1 MKKIGFFGYII
12 YAALALA
19 GSVLCSGCS
28 DEEDV
33 LPNQQRQILSFL
45 TGTLRLRS
53 EAEAFDPS
61 SEMENPPF
69 YTTSGETAYRWITNY
84 YDADRDQR
92 PLVMP
97 GSRVRLTLSI
107 YLFDYRAITDRTV
120 PLYTNDT
127 RLKASLEEAGLDSEW
142 WPFEPY
148 VLTVGETPT
157 ISGLESSLV
166 GCRAGDIVQVYM
178 TYTMAYGG
186 KSWLYTVEP
195 ESPLAIHY
203 TVDYVE

>member
-1 MKKIGFFGYII
+1 MKKIGYII
-12 YAALALA
+12 SAALALA
-19 GSVLCSGCS
+19 GGALFSGCS

-61 SEMENPPF
+61 SDVENAPF
-69 YTTSGETAYRWITNY
+69 YTVSGESAYRWITNY
-84 YDADRDQR
+84 YDADREQR
-92 PLVMP
+92 PPVLP

-107 YLFDYRAITDRTV
+107 YRFEFRTINDKTI

-127 RLKASLEEAGLDSEW
+127 ALKPMLEEAGLNPAW
-142 WPFEPY
+142 WSFEPY

-157 ISGLESSLV
+157 IYGLESSLI

-186 KSWLYTVEP
+186 DEWLYAVEP

-203 TVDYVE
+203 TIDYVE

>member
-1 MKKIGFFGYII
+1 MKKVGYIFCM
-12 YAALALA
+12 ACLLA
-19 GSVLCSGCS
+19 GEAFFSGCS
-28 DEEDV
+28 EDDDV
-33 LPNQQRQILSFL
+33 LPNQQRQIVSFL

-53 EAEAFDPS
+53 EEEAFDPS
-61 SEMENPPF
+61 SDVENAPF
-69 YTTSGETAYRWITNY
+69 YSVSGETAYRWITNY
-84 YDADRDQR
+84 YDADREQR
-92 PLVMP
+92 PLVLP

-107 YLFDYRAITDRTV
+107 YLFEFRAITEKSI

-127 RLKASLEEAGLDSEW
+127 SLKSMLEEAGLNPAW
-142 WPFEPY
+142 WTFEPY

-186 KSWLYTVEP
+186 DDWLYAVEP

-203 TVDYVE
+203 TIDYVE

>member
-1 MKKIGFFGYII
+1 MKKVGHIFF
-12 YAALALA
+12 AALLSAA
-19 GSVLCSGCS
+19 GLLFPGCS

-33 LPNQQRQILSFL
+33 LPNQQKQIVSFL

-61 SEMENPPF
+61 SDVEDPPF
-69 YTTSGETAYRWITNY
+69 YSVSGETAYRWITNY

-107 YLFDYRAITDRTV
+107 YLFGFRAITEKNI
-120 PLYTNDT
+120 PLYTNNALLKDT
-127 RLKASLEEAGLDSEW
+127 LEEEGLDTTW
-142 WPFEPY
+142 WSFEPY
-148 VLTVGETPT
+148 VLTVGETPA

-186 KSWLYTVEP
+186 GEWLYAVPP
-195 ESPLAIHY
+195 ESPLAIFY
-203 TVDYVE
+203 TIDYVE